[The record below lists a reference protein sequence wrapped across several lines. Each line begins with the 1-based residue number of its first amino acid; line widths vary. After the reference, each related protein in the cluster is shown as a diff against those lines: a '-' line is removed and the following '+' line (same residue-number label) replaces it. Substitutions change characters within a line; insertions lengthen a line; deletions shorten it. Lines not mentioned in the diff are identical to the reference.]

1 LIFDI
6 VQAGDPVLRQPAQ
19 RIDPSHLGTSEFN
32 ELIESMV
39 ETMHA
44 APGVGLAA
52 PQVGLPIQLV
62 VLEDRPETIEN
73 LDPEA
78 RRLKARDVVPLT
90 VLVNPTLEPVGDE
103 TVTFYEGCLSVSG
116 WAAMTPRWLRVRVRA
131 LNQMGDDVVL
141 EWEGWPARIAQHEMD
156 HLAGTLY
163 IDRMDSRTFASA
175 EYLAEVD
182 DDEDEEDA
190 EEDAEEL

>member
-1 LIFDI
+1 MIFDI